1 MTIVKVSEVKNFDD
15 AIALALKESGIRA
28 DTTFNSDDE
37 CISSMNKV
45 VGRAHKIW
53 AMAAPLIH

>member
-1 MTIVKVSEVKNFDD
+1 MKVSEVKNFDD
-15 AIALALKESGIRA
+15 AIVLALKEFDIRT
-28 DTTFNSDDE
+28 DTTFNSDAE

>member
-15 AIALALKESGIRA
+15 AIVLALKESGIRT
-28 DTTFNSDDE
+28 DTTFNSDVE